1 MREWK
6 YLKPLDTMERITRQ
20 ELIDRFDSIL
30 NEVDAEDVGV
40 VILGEDGNDEFVLC
54 PARWMEYC
62 FDKDFGCI
70 ISCAIRY
77 AIRRETY
84 MPNVVAD
91 FVRKYLHVLD
101 SNTIK
106 VAIEDIDSEINMGSV
121 PYPGIWLSL
130 RQDLLKQQAY
140 LLEKNA
146 ILNSEESHNEKPAER
161 TH

>member
-20 ELIDRFDSIL
+20 ELMDLFDNIL
-30 NEVDAEDVGV
+30 NEIDAEDIGI
-40 VILGEDGNDEFVLC
+40 VILDEEVKDEFVLC
-54 PARWMEYC
+54 PARWMDYC

-84 MPNVVAD
+84 MPSVVVD

-106 VAIEDIDSEINMGSV
+106 VAIEDIESEINMDSV

-130 RQDLLKQQAY
+130 KQDLLKQQAF
-140 LLEKNA
+140 LLEQKA
-146 ILNSEESHNEKPAER
+146 LLDAESKRHE
-161 TH
+161 

>member
-20 ELIDRFDSIL
+20 ELMDRFDNIL
-30 NEVDAEDVGV
+30 NEIEAQDIGI

-54 PARWMEYC
+54 PARWMDYC

-84 MPNVVAD
+84 MPSVVVN

-106 VAIEDIDSEINMGSV
+106 VAIEDIESEINMDSV

-130 RQDLLKQQAY
+130 KQDLLKQQAY

-146 ILNSEESHNEKPAER
+146 ILNLEKSLNE
-161 TH
+161 

>member
-84 MPNVVAD
+84 MPSVVVD

-106 VAIEDIDSEINMGSV
+106 VAIEDIESEINMDSV

-130 RQDLLKQQAY
+130 KQDLLKQQAY

-146 ILNSEESHNEKPAER
+146 ILNLEKSLNE
-161 TH
+161 

>member
-106 VAIEDIDSEINMGSV
+106 VAIEDIDSEINMDSV

>member
-1 MREWK
+1 MSEWK

-20 ELIDRFDSIL
+20 ELMDRFDNIL
-30 NEVDAEDVGV
+30 NEIDAEDVGV
-40 VILGEDGNDEFVLC
+40 VILVEDGKDEFVLC
-54 PARWMEYC
+54 PARWLEYC
-62 FDKDFGCI
+62 FDNNFGCI

-84 MPNVVAD
+84 MPSVVVD

-106 VAIEDIDSEINMGSV
+106 VAIEDIESEINMDSV

-130 RQDLLKQQAY
+130 KQDLLKQQAY

-146 ILNSEESHNEKPAER
+146 IVNLEKSLNE
-161 TH
+161 

>member
-1 MREWK
+1 MSEWK

-106 VAIEDIDSEINMGSV
+106 VAIEDIDSEINMDSV

>member
-1 MREWK
+1 MSEWK

-20 ELIDRFDSIL
+20 ELMDRLDNIL
-30 NEVDAEDVGV
+30 NEIDAEDVGV
-40 VILGEDGNDEFVLC
+40 VIIGEDGKDEFVLC

-70 ISCAIRY
+70 IACAIRY

-84 MPNVVAD
+84 MPSVVVD

-106 VAIEDIDSEINMGSV
+106 VAIEDIDSEINMDSV

-130 RQDLLKQQAY
+130 KQDLLKQQAF
-140 LLEKNA
+140 LLDQKA
-146 ILNSEESHNEKPAER
+146 ILDAE
-161 TH
+161 HKYHE

>member
-20 ELIDRFDSIL
+20 ELMDRFDNIL
-30 NEVDAEDVGV
+30 NEIDAEDIGI

-54 PARWMEYC
+54 PARWMDYC

-84 MPNVVAD
+84 MPSVVVD

-106 VAIEDIDSEINMGSV
+106 VAIEDIESEINMDSV

-130 RQDLLKQQAY
+130 KQDLLKQQAF
-140 LLEKNA
+140 LLEQKA
-146 ILNSEESHNEKPAER
+146 ILDAESKRPE
-161 TH
+161 

>member
-54 PARWMEYC
+54 PARWMDYC

-84 MPNVVAD
+84 MPSVVVD

-106 VAIEDIDSEINMGSV
+106 VAIEDIESEINMDSV

-130 RQDLLKQQAY
+130 KQDLLKQQAY

-146 ILNSEESHNEKPAER
+146 ILNLEKSLNE
-161 TH
+161 

>member
-1 MREWK
+1 MSEWK

-20 ELIDRFDSIL
+20 ELMDRFDNIL
-30 NEVDAEDVGV
+30 NEIDAEDVGV
-40 VILGEDGNDEFVLC
+40 VILVEDGKDEFVLC
-54 PARWMEYC
+54 PARWLEYC
-62 FDKDFGCI
+62 FDNNFGCI

-84 MPNVVAD
+84 MPRVVVD

-106 VAIEDIDSEINMGSV
+106 VAIEDIDSEINLDSV

-130 RQDLLKQQAY
+130 KQDLLKQQAF
-140 LLEKNA
+140 LLEQKA
-146 ILNSEESHNEKPAER
+146 ILDAENK
-161 TH
+161 

>member
-84 MPNVVAD
+84 MPSVVVD

-106 VAIEDIDSEINMGSV
+106 VAIEDIDSEINMDSV

>member
-20 ELIDRFDSIL
+20 ELMDRFDNIL
-30 NEVDAEDVGV
+30 NEIEAQDIGI

-54 PARWMEYC
+54 PARWMDYC

-84 MPNVVAD
+84 MPSVVVD

-106 VAIEDIDSEINMGSV
+106 VAIEDIESEINMDSV

-130 RQDLLKQQAY
+130 KQDLLKQQAY

-146 ILNSEESHNEKPAER
+146 ILNLEKSLNE
-161 TH
+161 

>member
-1 MREWK
+1 MSEWK
-6 YLKPLDTMERITRQ
+6 YLQPLETMERITRQ
-20 ELIDRFDSIL
+20 ELMDRFDSIL
-30 NEVDAEDVGV
+30 TEIDAEDVGV
-40 VILGEDGNDEFVLC
+40 VILSEDGKDEFVLC

-84 MPNVVAD
+84 MPRVVAD

-106 VAIEDIDSEINMGSV
+106 VAIEDIESEINMDSV
-121 PYPGIWLSL
+121 PYPDIWLSL
-130 RQDLLKQQAY
+130 KQDLLKQQAY
-140 LLEKNA
+140 LLEQKA
-146 ILNSEESHNEKPAER
+146 ILDAESKHYE
-161 TH
+161 

>member
-1 MREWK
+1 MSEWN
-6 YLKPLDTMERITRQ
+6 YLQPLETMERITRQ
-20 ELIDRFDSIL
+20 ELMDRFDSIL
-30 NEVDAEDVGV
+30 TEIDAEDVGV
-40 VILGEDGNDEFVLC
+40 VILSEDGKDEFVLC

-84 MPNVVAD
+84 MPRVVAD

-106 VAIEDIDSEINMGSV
+106 VAIEDIDAEINMDSV
-121 PYPGIWLSL
+121 PYPNIWLSL
-130 RQDLLKQQAY
+130 KQDLLKQQAF
-140 LLEKNA
+140 LLGQQA
-146 ILNSEESHNEKPAER
+146 ILDAE
-161 TH
+161 HKHHE

>member
-20 ELIDRFDSIL
+20 ELMDRFDNIL
-30 NEVDAEDVGV
+30 NEIEAQDIGI

-54 PARWMEYC
+54 PARWMDYC

-84 MPNVVAD
+84 MPSVVVD

-106 VAIEDIDSEINMGSV
+106 VAIEDIESEINMDSV

-130 RQDLLKQQAY
+130 KQDLLKQQAY

-146 ILNSEESHNEKPAER
+146 ILNSEKSLNE
-161 TH
+161 

>member
-1 MREWK
+1 MSEWK

-20 ELIDRFDSIL
+20 ELMDRFDNIL
-30 NEVDAEDVGV
+30 NEIDAEDVGV
-40 VILGEDGNDEFVLC
+40 VILVEDGKDEFVLC
-54 PARWMEYC
+54 PARWLEYC
-62 FDKDFGCI
+62 FDNNFGCI

-84 MPNVVAD
+84 MPSVVVD

-106 VAIEDIDSEINMGSV
+106 VAIEDIESEINMDSV

-130 RQDLLKQQAY
+130 KQDLLKQQAY

-146 ILNSEESHNEKPAER
+146 ILNLEKSLNE
-161 TH
+161 

>member
-1 MREWK
+1 MSEWK

-106 VAIEDIDSEINMGSV
+106 VAIEDIDSEINMDSV

-140 LLEKNA
+140 LLEKKCD
-146 ILNSEESHNEKPAER
+146 SKFGGKPQ
-161 TH
+161 

>member
-30 NEVDAEDVGV
+30 NEDDEEDVGV
-40 VILGEDGNDEFVLC
+40 VILGEDGNYEFVLC
-54 PARWMEYC
+54 PARWMDYC

-84 MPNVVAD
+84 MPSVVVD

-106 VAIEDIDSEINMGSV
+106 VAIEDIESEINMDSV

-130 RQDLLKQQAY
+130 KQDLLKQQAY

-146 ILNSEESHNEKPAER
+146 ILNLEKSLNE
-161 TH
+161 

>member
-20 ELIDRFDSIL
+20 ELMDRFDNIL
-30 NEVDAEDVGV
+30 NEIDAEDIGI
-40 VILGEDGNDEFVLC
+40 VILDEEGKDEFVLC
-54 PARWMEYC
+54 PAKWMDYC
-62 FDKDFGCI
+62 FDNDFGCI
-70 ISCAIRY
+70 ITCAIRY

-84 MPNVVAD
+84 MPSVVTD

-106 VAIEDIDSEINMGSV
+106 VAIEDVESEINMDSV

-130 RQDLLKQQAY
+130 KQDLLKQQAF
-140 LLEKNA
+140 LLEQKA
-146 ILNSEESHNEKPAER
+146 ILDAESKRHE
-161 TH
+161 

>member
-1 MREWK
+1 MSEWK

-20 ELIDRFDSIL
+20 ELMDRFDNIL
-30 NEVDAEDVGV
+30 NEIDAEDVGV
-40 VILGEDGNDEFVLC
+40 VILGEDGKDEFVLC
-54 PARWMEYC
+54 PARWLEYC
-62 FDKDFGCI
+62 FDNNFGCI

-84 MPNVVAD
+84 MPSVVVD

-106 VAIEDIDSEINMGSV
+106 VAIEDIESEINMDSV

-130 RQDLLKQQAY
+130 KQDLLKQQAY

-146 ILNSEESHNEKPAER
+146 IVNLEKSLNE
-161 TH
+161 

>member
-1 MREWK
+1 MSEWK

-20 ELIDRFDSIL
+20 ELMDCFDNIL
-30 NEVDAEDVGV
+30 NEIDAEDVGV
-40 VILGEDGNDEFVLC
+40 VILGEDGKDEFVLC
-54 PARWMEYC
+54 PARRLEYC
-62 FDKDFGCI
+62 FDNNFGCI
-70 ISCAIRY
+70 ISCANRY

-84 MPNVVAD
+84 MPSVVVD

-106 VAIEDIDSEINMGSV
+106 VAIEDIESEINMDSV

-130 RQDLLKQQAY
+130 KQDLLKQQAY

-146 ILNSEESHNEKPAER
+146 ILNLEKSLNE
-161 TH
+161 

>member
-20 ELIDRFDSIL
+20 ELIDRFDNIL
-30 NEVDAEDVGV
+30 NEIDAEDIGI
-40 VILGEDGNDEFVLC
+40 VILDEEGKDEFVLC
-54 PARWMEYC
+54 PAKWMDYC
-62 FDKDFGCI
+62 FDNDFGCI
-70 ISCAIRY
+70 ITCAIRY

-84 MPNVVAD
+84 MPSVVAD

-106 VAIEDIDSEINMGSV
+106 VAIEDIESEINMDSV

-130 RQDLLKQQAY
+130 KQDLLKQQAF
-140 LLEKNA
+140 LWEQKA
-146 ILNSEESHNEKPAER
+146 IVDAENKR
-161 TH
+161 HE

>member
-20 ELIDRFDSIL
+20 ELMDRFDNIL
-30 NEVDAEDVGV
+30 NEIDAEDIGI
-40 VILGEDGNDEFVLC
+40 VILDEDGNDEFVLC
-54 PARWMEYC
+54 PARWMDYC

-84 MPNVVAD
+84 MPSVVVD

-106 VAIEDIDSEINMGSV
+106 VAIEDIESEINMDSV

-130 RQDLLKQQAY
+130 KQDLLKQQAY

-146 ILNSEESHNEKPAER
+146 ILNLEKSLNE
-161 TH
+161 

>member
-1 MREWK
+1 MNERGYTMRKWK
-6 YLKPLDTMERITRQ
+6 YLQPLDTMERITRQ
-20 ELIDRFDSIL
+20 DLADRLDSIL
-30 NEVDAEDVGV
+30 NEINSEDVGV
-40 VILGEDGNDEFVLC
+40 VILDEEGKDEFVLC
-54 PARWMEYC
+54 PAKWMDYC

-70 ISCAIRY
+70 ITCAIRY

-106 VAIEDIDSEINMGSV
+106 VAIEDIDSEIHMDSV

-130 RQDLLKQQAY
+130 KQDLLKQQTY
-140 LLEKNA
+140 LLEKDA
-146 ILNSEESHNEKPAER
+146 ILNGENKHSE
-161 TH
+161 

>member
-1 MREWK
+1 MSEWK

-20 ELIDRFDSIL
+20 ELMDHFDNIL
-30 NEVDAEDVGV
+30 NEIDAEDVGV
-40 VILGEDGNDEFVLC
+40 VILGDDGKDEFVLC

-70 ISCAIRY
+70 ICCAIRY

-84 MPNVVAD
+84 MPRVVVD

-106 VAIEDIDSEINMGSV
+106 VAIEDIDSEINMDSV
-121 PYPGIWLSL
+121 PYPDLWLSL
-130 RQDLLKQQAY
+130 KQDLLKQQTY
-140 LLEKNA
+140 LLRQKA
-146 ILNSEESHNEKPAER
+146 VLDMER
-161 TH
+161 KTHE

>member
-20 ELIDRFDSIL
+20 ELMDRFDSIL

-106 VAIEDIDSEINMGSV
+106 VAIEDIDSEINMDSV

-130 RQDLLKQQAY
+130 KQDLLKQQAY

-146 ILNSEESHNEKPAER
+146 ILNLEKSLNE
-161 TH
+161 

>member
-20 ELIDRFDSIL
+20 ELMDRFDNIL
-30 NEVDAEDVGV
+30 NEIDAEDIGI
-40 VILGEDGNDEFVLC
+40 VILDEDGNDEFVLC
-54 PARWMEYC
+54 PARWMDYC

-84 MPNVVAD
+84 MPSVVVD

-106 VAIEDIDSEINMGSV
+106 VAIEDIESEINMDSV

-130 RQDLLKQQAY
+130 KQDLLKQQAF
-140 LLEKNA
+140 LLEQKA
-146 ILNSEESHNEKPAER
+146 ILDAENK
-161 TH
+161 

>member
-1 MREWK
+1 MSEWK

-84 MPNVVAD
+84 MPSVVVD

-106 VAIEDIDSEINMGSV
+106 VAIEDIESEINMDSV

-130 RQDLLKQQAY
+130 KQDLLKQQAY

-146 ILNSEESHNEKPAER
+146 ILNLEKSLNE
-161 TH
+161 

>member
-1 MREWK
+1 MSEWK

-20 ELIDRFDSIL
+20 ELMDRFDNIL
-30 NEVDAEDVGV
+30 NEIDAEDVGV
-40 VILGEDGNDEFVLC
+40 VILGEDGKDEFVLC
-54 PARWMEYC
+54 PARWLEYC
-62 FDKDFGCI
+62 FDNNFGCI

-84 MPNVVAD
+84 MPSVVVD

-106 VAIEDIDSEINMGSV
+106 VAIEDIESEINMDSV

-130 RQDLLKQQAY
+130 KQDLLKQQAY

-146 ILNSEESHNEKPAER
+146 ILNLEKSLNE
-161 TH
+161 

>member
-20 ELIDRFDSIL
+20 ELMDRFDNIL
-30 NEVDAEDVGV
+30 NEIDAEDIGI
-40 VILGEDGNDEFVLC
+40 VILDEDGNDEFVLC
-54 PARWMEYC
+54 PARWMDYC

-70 ISCAIRY
+70 ISCSIRY

-84 MPNVVAD
+84 MPSVVVD

-106 VAIEDIDSEINMGSV
+106 VAIEDIESEINMDSV

-130 RQDLLKQQAY
+130 KQDLLKQQAF
-140 LLEKNA
+140 LLEQKA
-146 ILNSEESHNEKPAER
+146 ILDAESKRHE
-161 TH
+161 

>member
-20 ELIDRFDSIL
+20 ELMDRFDNIL
-30 NEVDAEDVGV
+30 NEIEAQDIGI

-54 PARWMEYC
+54 PARWMDYC

-84 MPNVVAD
+84 MPSVVVD

-106 VAIEDIDSEINMGSV
+106 VAIEDIESEINMDSV

-130 RQDLLKQQAY
+130 KQDLLKQQAY

-146 ILNSEESHNEKPAER
+146 ILNLEKSINE
-161 TH
+161 

>member
-1 MREWK
+1 
-6 YLKPLDTMERITRQ
+6 
-20 ELIDRFDSIL
+20 
-30 NEVDAEDVGV
+30 
-40 VILGEDGNDEFVLC
+40 
-54 PARWMEYC
+54 
-62 FDKDFGCI
+62 
-70 ISCAIRY
+70 
-77 AIRRETY
+77 

-106 VAIEDIDSEINMGSV
+106 VAIEDIDSENNMDSV

>member
-1 MREWK
+1 MSEWK

-20 ELIDRFDSIL
+20 ELMDCFDNIL
-30 NEVDAEDVGV
+30 NEIDAEDVGV
-40 VILGEDGNDEFVLC
+40 VILGEDGKDEFVLC
-54 PARWMEYC
+54 PARWLEYC
-62 FDKDFGCI
+62 FDNNFGCI

-84 MPNVVAD
+84 MPSVVVD

-106 VAIEDIDSEINMGSV
+106 VAIEDIESEINMDSV

-130 RQDLLKQQAY
+130 KQDLLKQQAY

-146 ILNSEESHNEKPAER
+146 ILNLEKSLNE
-161 TH
+161 